1 MRIGVITRGEKSHR
15 SGSVMQ
21 ETIGLLQSRG
31 IAVEMIYPEDR
42 SLKIASVEND
52 CDLYLLKSGNQMA
65 LSLAGVLHACGAKLL
80 NPYQCSVVIRD
91 KIIST
96 RMMQDAGL
104 PAPETYFAA
113 DASQFAELLSE
124 GPLVVKPY
132 WAASQGRGV
141 RIIDR
146 VDELESVASE
156 QGLVFAQ
163 RFHKPDAAT
172 GGQDE
177 KLYVIGNQVFG
188 VRRVWPPRT
197 LEDKLGEPFIVGS
210 EMRELALQ
218 CGHLFGAELFGV
230 DVITSGGKPYIV
242 DINTFP
248 GYKGVPRAGE
258 LIADHILRF
267 VE

>member
-1 MRIGVITRGEKSHR
+1 MRIGVITRREKSHQT
-15 SGSVMQ
+15 GSVMK

-31 IAVEMIYPEDR
+31 IVVEMIYPEDH
-42 SLKIASVEND
+42 SLKIDSLADD

-65 LSLAGVLHACGAKLL
+65 LSLAGVLYTCGANLL
-80 NPYQCSVVIRD
+80 NPYQCSVAIRD

-96 RMMQDAGL
+96 RMLQDAGL
-104 PAPETYFAA
+104 PVPDTHFAA
-113 DASQFAELLSE
+113 DASQFAGLLNE
-124 GPLVVKPY
+124 GPLVIKPY

-141 RIIDR
+141 QIIDR
-146 VDELESVASE
+146 ADELESVPSD

-163 RFHKPDAAT
+163 RFHKPDAAM
-172 GGQDE
+172 GGRDE

-188 VRRVWPPRT
+188 VRRVWPPKT
-197 LEDKLGEPFIVGS
+197 LEDKIGEPFIVGS
-210 EMRELALQ
+210 KMRELALQ
-218 CGHLFGAELFGV
+218 CGQVFGAELFGV
-230 DVITSGGKPYIV
+230 DILTSGGKSYIV

-248 GYKGVPRAGE
+248 GYKGVPRAGQ

>member
-1 MRIGVITRGEKSHR
+1 MKIGVITRREKSHQT
-15 SGSVMQ
+15 GSVMH
-21 ETIGLLQSRG
+21 ETIRLLQSRG
-31 IAVEMIYPEDR
+31 IAVEMIYTEDGC
-42 SLKIASVEND
+42 LKIASVNTD

-65 LSLAGVLHACGAKLL
+65 LSLAGILHTCGAKLL
-80 NPYQCSVVIRD
+80 NSYQCSVAIRD

-96 RMMQDAGL
+96 RMLLDAGI
-104 PAPETYFAA
+104 PTPETHIAA
-113 DASQFAELLSE
+113 DASQLAGLLNE

-141 RIIDR
+141 RIINR
-146 VDELESVASE
+146 VDELESVTSD

-163 RFHKPDAAT
+163 RFHQPDAAM
-172 GGQDE
+172 GGRDE
-177 KLYVIGNQVFG
+177 KLYVIDDQVFG

-197 LEDKLGEPFIVGS
+197 LEDKIGEPFVVGS
-210 EMRELALQ
+210 KLRELALQ
-218 CGHLFGAELFGV
+218 CGRVFGAELFGV
-230 DVITSGGKPYIV
+230 DVLTSGGKPYVV

-267 VE
+267 VK